1 MDPSS
6 IINAAVKKMQNFVSI
21 VTDQS
26 YDNFIQR
33 ERMTKHK
40 ILLFTDKKT
49 TPTVYKALSKK
60 FLNRLI
66 FGEIRSTE
74 EDLIENFKIKINKFP
89 VIAAL

>member
-26 YDNFIQR
+26 YENFIQR
-33 ERMTKHK
+33 ERITKHK

-49 TPTVYKALSKK
+49 TPTVFKALSKK

-74 EDLIENFKIKINKFP
+74 ENLI
-89 VIAAL
+89 